1 MKPLLTAALTL
12 LLTLAAAPAQQ
23 LNPDVA
29 AHLTTLDIAP
39 VWAGHPVGFAL
50 LTAGDQQ
57 YAAFYD
63 RDRHMTVAQR
73 TLGHRSWT
81 LTILPS
87 TLGWD
92 SHNSIALAIDR
103 AGYLHLAGNMHSSPL
118 VYFRATRPN
127 DAASLQRVPAMTAA
141 PEDHVTYPVFSHAP
155 DGALLFQYRYGRSG
169 QGDTFTNR
177 YDESTRT
184 WTPLTTQP
192 LFSGEAH
199 RNAYPIPAVL
209 GPDGWYH
216 QVWVWRD
223 TPMAETNHDLSYAR
237 SRDLIHWQTAA
248 GRPLTLPLTL
258 ETTGLI
264 VDPVPARGGIINNL
278 QSIGFDAQ
286 HRPILAYTRYDAAGN
301 SQLMLAR
308 LEQTA
313 TGPPLW
319 HIAQATDWHYR
330 WDFHGGGTLNFE
342 IHLGPVTPHPDG
354 TLTIAIQH
362 KIYGSATWRIDPT
375 TLHLTKS
382 LGAPSSPTVLSS
394 AKVGEQASSRTT
406 QLEPQSTTDSAP
418 PRPDGIHYTLHW
430 QTLPENRDQPRPG
443 PLPPPSMLRLERSQ

>member
-1 MKPLLTAALTL
+1 MKPHLPVCLTAALFL
-12 LLTLAAAPAQQ
+12 IIHIAAPAQQ
-23 LNPDVA
+23 PNPDRA
-29 AHLTTLDIAP
+29 ANITALDIAP

-73 TLGHRSWT
+73 TLGQRSWT
-81 LTILPS
+81 LTTLPS

-127 DAASLQRVPAMTAA
+127 DAASLTRVPAMSTA
-141 PEDHVTYPVFSHAP
+141 PEDHITYPVFSHAP
-155 DGALLFQYRYGRSG
+155 DGALLFQYRLGRSG

-192 LFSGEAH
+192 LFSGEGR

-209 GPDGWYH
+209 GPDDLYH

-258 ETTGLI
+258 ETPGLI

-286 HRPILAYTRYDAAGN
+286 NRPILAYTRYDAAGN

-308 LEQTA
+308 LEQTG
-313 TGPPLW
+313 TEPPHW

-330 WDFHGGGTLNFE
+330 WEFHGGGTLNFE
-342 IHLGPVTPHPDG
+342 IHLGPVTAHPDG

-362 KIYGSATWRIDPT
+362 TVYGNAIWRIDPT
-375 TLHLTKS
+375 TLHLTT
-382 LGAPSSPTVLSS
+382 ATS
-394 AKVGEQASSRTT
+394 ATTRPQAANTSTP
-406 QLEPQSTTDSAP
+406 LEPQSASDSAP
-418 PRPDGIHYTLHW
+418 PRPDRVPYTLHW
-430 QTLPENRDQPRPG
+430 QTLPENRDQPRTG
-443 PLPPPSMLRLERSQ
+443 PPPPPTMLTLTVSR